1 MDSCTCSLAFA
12 SSTPFSFICASV
24 ILETVFRM
32 CAGIN
37 VFWSSLCCVFS
48 SSCGGVNDDDDA
60 FAAIIVFFFRFP
72 TRLSVVVVVRWW
84 WCGRLWELWRLWTFF
99 PTTQSMMGFA
109 FFDQVA
115 DRTKP
120 AAEEEEEDIMCWCS
134 ISKRVEYYDQKKDR
148 SETKLLLD
156 RTTVFPG
163 GSKSVLETRII
174 K

>member
-37 VFWSSLCCVFS
+37 FWSLCVFS
-48 SSCGGVNDDDDA
+48 SSCGGDDDDA
-60 FAAIIVFFFRFP
+60 FAAIIVFFFRP
-72 TRLSVVVVVRWW
+72 TRRVVVR

-120 AAEEEEEDIMCWCS
+120 AAEEEDMCWCS
-134 ISKRVEYYDQKKDR
+134 ISKRVVLLPEEGQK
-148 SETKLLLD
+148 
-156 RTTVFPG
+156 
-163 GSKSVLETRII
+163 
-174 K
+174 

>member
-37 VFWSSLCCVFS
+37 VFWSSLCVFS

-60 FAAIIVFFFRFP
+60 FAAIIVFFFLWP
-72 TRLSVVVVVRWW
+72 TRRVVVVRFR
-84 WCGRLWELWRLWTFF
+84 CGRLWELWRLWTFF

-109 FFDQVA
+109 FFDQGA
-115 DRTKP
+115 DRTTKP
-120 AAEEEEEDIMCWCS
+120 AAEEEDMCV
-134 ISKRVEYYDQKKDR
+134 RA
-148 SETKLLLD
+148 
-156 RTTVFPG
+156 
-163 GSKSVLETRII
+163 
-174 K
+174 